1 MKISRHE
8 VFKNVA
14 WLGGTLLIAGTLRY
28 FIQETMQPISRW
40 LLIGG
45 AILFVL
51 GVGGNFDSVLA
62 FFRRRGTKLGTNTAV
77 LTLAVLAIL
86 GLVNFLAARHS
97 KRFDLTAEK
106 LYSLSDQTDKIL
118 TGLEKDVKV
127 LKFDKSEDPAL
138 RDLMTEYKN
147 RSRRISYQFVDPQE
161 KPELAKQYGVA
172 RFGETIVTSGARVE
186 RPESAD
192 EQDLTSAILKVTRD
206 AVKTV
211 CFVEGHGEKPLSS
224 QEGEGYGGVEAGLK
238 SENYQVKTVNL
249 VAANQVPSDCSV
261 LVEAGPTKALF
272 AQEAAMIGKFLDAGG
287 KAMLLVD
294 PDTDPQFS
302 EIFDAW
308 NIVVGK
314 DTVLD
319 VSGYGRL
326 IGTGPGVPL
335 VMSYGAHPITKN
347 FGRTMTIFPLA
358 RSVKSGN
365 KSQPGEQVT
374 ELLKTSP
381 ESWAETDLKGGKAKY
396 DEGKDS
402 KGPVS
407 LGIAASKKAGEK
419 EARLVVLGDSD
430 FASNRY
436 FGAQRNGDLFFNA
449 INWLAQDEELISIR
463 PKSPANR
470 RVNLTRSQQNMFFWF
485 SIVLLPGAVLAAGAF
500 LWWKRR

>member
-1 MKISRHE
+1 MKISRVE
-8 VFKNVA
+8 VFKNIA
-14 WLGGTLLIAGTLRY
+14 WLGGTLVIAGTLRY
-28 FIQETMQPISRW
+28 FIQETMQPISKW

-45 AILFVL
+45 AVMFVL
-51 GVGGNFDSVLA
+51 GVGGNFAAVLT

-77 LTLAVLAIL
+77 LTLAVVAIL

-106 LYSLSDQTDKIL
+106 LYSLSDQTEKIL
-118 TGLEKDVKV
+118 GALQKDVQV
-127 LKFDKSEDPAL
+127 LKFDKLDDARL
-138 RDLMTEYKN
+138 RDLLTEYKA

-161 KPELAKQYGVA
+161 KPEIAKQYSVQ
-172 RFGETIVTSGARVE
+172 RFGETLVVSGTRVE
-186 RPESAD
+186 RPESTD

-211 CFVEGHGEKPLSS
+211 CFVEGHGEKSLAS
-224 QEGEGYGGVEAGLK
+224 QEGEGYGAVETGLK
-238 SENYQVKTVNL
+238 SENYQVKEVNL
-249 VAANQVPSDCSV
+249 VAANQVSADCSV
-261 LVEAGPTKALF
+261 LVEAGPAKALF
-272 AQEAAMIGKFLDAGG
+272 PQEAQMIAQYLEAGG

-294 PDTDPQFS
+294 PDTDAQLDG
-302 EIFDAW
+302 IFQAW
-308 NIVVGK
+308 NVAVGK

-347 FGRTMTIFPLA
+347 FGRSMTIFPLA
-358 RSVKSGN
+358 RSVKTGSNAQAVG
-365 KSQPGEQVT
+365 QVN
-374 ELLKTSP
+374 ELLMTSP
-381 ESWAETDLKGGKAKY
+381 ESWAETDLKSGKAKF
-396 DEGKDS
+396 DEGKDT

-407 LGIAASKKAGEK
+407 LGVAASKKTGEK
-419 EARLVVLGDSD
+419 EARLVVIGDSD

-436 FGAQRNGDLFFNA
+436 LGAQRNGDLFFNS
-449 INWLAQDEELISIR
+449 INWLAQDEALISIR

-485 SIVLLPGAVLAAGAF
+485 SIVLLPGVVIAAGF
-500 LWWKRR
+500 FMWWKRR

>member
-14 WLGGTLLIAGTLRY
+14 WLGGTLLIAGTLRT

-45 AILFVL
+45 GVLFVL
-51 GVGGNFDSVLA
+51 GVGGNFAAVLA
-62 FFRRRGTKLGTNTAV
+62 FFRRRGTKLGANTAV

-138 RDLMTEYKN
+138 RDLMAEYKN

-186 RPESAD
+186 RPEIGD
-192 EQDLTSAILKVTRD
+192 EQELTSAILKVTRE

-211 CFVEGHGEKPLSS
+211 CFVEGHGEKSLAS
-224 QEGEGYGGVEAGLK
+224 QEAEDYGGVEAGLK

-249 VAANQVPSDCSV
+249 VAANEVPAECAV
-261 LVEAGPTKALF
+261 LVAAGPTKALF
-272 AQEAAMIGKFLDAGG
+272 AQEAAMIRKFLEAGG

-294 PDTDPQFS
+294 PDTDPQLG

-308 NIVVGK
+308 NIAVGK

-326 IGTGPGVPL
+326 MGTGPGVPL
-335 VMSYGAHPITKN
+335 VMSYGAHAITKN

-358 RSVKSGN
+358 RSVKAGN
-365 KSQPGEQVT
+365 RSQTGEQGT
-374 ELLKTSP
+374 ELLMTSP
-381 ESWAETDLKGGKAKY
+381 ESWAETELKGGQAKY
-396 DEGKDS
+396 DEGKDT

-407 LGIAASKKAGEK
+407 LGVAASKKAGEK
-419 EARLVVLGDSD
+419 EARLVVIGDSD

-436 FGAQRNGDLFFNA
+436 LGAQRNGDLFFNA

-463 PKSPANR
+463 AKSPANR

-485 SIVLLPGAVLAAGAF
+485 SIVLLPGAVIAAGAL

>member
-14 WLGGTLLIAGTLRY
+14 WLGGTLLVAGTLRY
-28 FIQETMQPISRW
+28 LIQETLQTASRVM
-40 LLIGG
+40 LIVGG
-45 AILFVL
+45 ALFVL
-51 GVGGNFDSVLA
+51 GIGVNFGSVLA
-62 FFRRRGTKLGTNTAV
+62 FFRRRGTRLGANTAV

-86 GLVNFLAARHS
+86 GLVNFLGARHS

-118 TGLEKDVKV
+118 TGVQKDVKV

-138 RDLMTEYKN
+138 RDLMAEYKN

-161 KPELAKQYGVA
+161 KPELAKQFGVQ
-172 RFGETIVTSGARVE
+172 RFGETIVASGARVE

-192 EQDLTSAILKVTRD
+192 EQDLTSAILKATRD
-206 AVKTV
+206 VVKTV

-224 QEGEGYGGVEAGLK
+224 QEAEGYGAVEAGLK
-238 SENYQVKTVNL
+238 SENYQVKAVNL
-249 VAANQVPSDCSV
+249 VASNHVPADCSV
-261 LVEAGPTKALF
+261 LVDAGPTKALF
-272 AQEAAMIGKFLDAGG
+272 PQEAAMIAKFLESGG

-294 PDTDPQFS
+294 PDTDPQLD
-302 EIFDAW
+302 EILQVW
-308 NIVVGK
+308 NVVVGR

-335 VMSYGAHPITKN
+335 VMTYGAHPITKK
-347 FGRTMTIFPLA
+347 FEGTMTIFPLA

-365 KSQPGEQVT
+365 KSQPGEQET

-381 ESWAETDLKGGKAKY
+381 ESWAETDLKGGKAKF
-396 DEGKDS
+396 DEGKDTR
-402 KGPVS
+402 GPVS
-407 LGIAASKKAGEK
+407 LGVAASRKIGEK
-419 EARLVVLGDSD
+419 DARLVVIGDSD
-430 FASNRY
+430 FATNRY
-436 FGAQRNGDLFFNA
+436 LGAQRNGDLFFNS

-485 SIVLLPGAVLAAGAF
+485 SIVLLPGAVIAAGAF
-500 LWWKRR
+500 IWWKRR

>member
-8 VFKNVA
+8 VFKNIA

-28 FIQETMQPISRW
+28 LIQETWQPISKW
-40 LLIGG
+40 LLISG

-51 GVGGNFDSVLA
+51 GVGGNFDAVLA

-77 LTLAVLAIL
+77 LALAVLAIL

-106 LYSLSDQTDKIL
+106 LYSLSDQTEKIL
-118 TGLEKDVKV
+118 TGLQKDVKV

-138 RDLMTEYKN
+138 RDLMAEYRN
-147 RSRRISYQFVDPQE
+147 RSKRLSYQFVDPQE
-161 KPELAKQYGVA
+161 KPELAKQYGVQ
-172 RFGETIVTSGARVE
+172 RFGETIVASGVKVE

-211 CFVEGHGEKPLSS
+211 CFVEGHGEKQLSS
-224 QEGEGYGGVEAGLK
+224 QEGEGYSAAEGGLK
-238 SENYQVKTVNL
+238 NQNYQTKTVNL
-249 VAANQVPSDCSV
+249 VTANQVPAECSV

-294 PDTDPQFS
+294 PDTDPQLDS
-302 EIFDAW
+302 VLQAW
-308 NIVVGK
+308 NVAVGK

-335 VMSYGAHPITKN
+335 VMSYGAHAITKN
-347 FGRTMTIFPLA
+347 FTRTMTIFPLA
-358 RSVKSGN
+358 RSVKTGG
-365 KSQPGEQVT
+365 KAQPGEQET
-374 ELLKTSP
+374 ELLKTSA
-381 ESWAETDLKGGKAKY
+381 ESWAETELKGGKAKF
-396 DEGKDS
+396 DEGEDT
-402 KGPVS
+402 KGPIS
-407 LGIAASKKAGEK
+407 LGVAASKKAGEK
-419 EARLVVLGDSD
+419 ESRLVVIGDSD

-436 FGAQRNGDLFFNA
+436 FGAQGNGDLFFNC

-470 RVNLTRSQQNMFFWF
+470 RVNLTRSQQNMLFWF

-500 LWWKRR
+500 IWWKRR

>member
-1 MKISRHE
+1 M
-8 VFKNVA
+8 
-14 WLGGTLLIAGTLRY
+14 
-28 FIQETMQPISRW
+28 
-40 LLIGG
+40 
-45 AILFVL
+45 
-51 GVGGNFDSVLA
+51 
-62 FFRRRGTKLGTNTAV
+62 
-77 LTLAVLAIL
+77 TLAVVAIL

-106 LYSLSDQTDKIL
+106 LYSLSDQTEKIL
-118 TGLEKDVKV
+118 GALQKDVRV
-127 LKFDKSEDPAL
+127 LKFDKSDDAAL
-138 RDLMTEYKN
+138 RDLLTEYKS
-147 RSRRISYQFVDPQE
+147 RSRRITYQFVDPQE
-161 KPELAKQYGVA
+161 KPEIAKQYGVQH
-172 RFGETIVTSGARVE
+172 FGETIVASGTRVE

-224 QEGEGYGGVEAGLK
+224 QEGEGYGQVEAGLK
-238 SENYQVKTVNL
+238 SENYQVKEVNL
-249 VAANQVPSDCSV
+249 VTANQVPADCSV
-261 LVEAGPTKALF
+261 LVEAGPAKALF
-272 AQEAAMIGKFLDAGG
+272 PQEAAMIAKFLDGGG

-294 PDTDPQFS
+294 PDTDPQLDG
-302 EIFDAW
+302 ILQAW
-308 NIVVGK
+308 NVAVGK

-347 FGRTMTIFPLA
+347 FGRSMTIFPLA
-358 RSVKSGN
+358 RSVKSGSN
-365 KSQPGEQVT
+365 AQAGGQVS
-374 ELLKTSP
+374 ELLMTSP
-381 ESWAETDLKGGKAKY
+381 ESWAETDLKSGKAKF
-396 DEGKDS
+396 DEGKDT

-407 LGIAASKKAGEK
+407 LGVAASKKIGEK
-419 EARLVVLGDSD
+419 EARLVVIGDSD

-436 FGAQRNGDLFFNA
+436 LGAQRNGDLFFNS

-485 SIVLLPGAVLAAGAF
+485 SIVLLPGAVIVAGA
-500 LWWKRR
+500 LIWWKRR